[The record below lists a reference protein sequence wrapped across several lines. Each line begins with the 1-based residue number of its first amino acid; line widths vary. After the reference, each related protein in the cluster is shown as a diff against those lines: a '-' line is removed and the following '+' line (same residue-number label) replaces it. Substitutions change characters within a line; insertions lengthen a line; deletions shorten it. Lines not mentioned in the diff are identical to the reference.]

1 MRKLKRIIK
10 SLRRNSGLKDESK
23 RNSKSMKMD
32 EKKKLQVSIAER
44 LTRFNESDEVY
55 LGELAEKFI
64 NSEIGVLV
72 EAICNGLADTVLSD
86 LDNVDAT
93 KAGIK
98 LGQASAYRNV
108 ISNIEKL
115 VVKKESLLRPQD
127 DIEEVETDISEVPN
141 PRMYQGM
148 RGVV

>member
-10 SLRRNSGLKDESK
+10 SLRRNSGLKGESK
-23 RNSKSMKMD
+23 RNSKSMRMD
-32 EKKKLQVSIAER
+32 ERKKLQVSIAER